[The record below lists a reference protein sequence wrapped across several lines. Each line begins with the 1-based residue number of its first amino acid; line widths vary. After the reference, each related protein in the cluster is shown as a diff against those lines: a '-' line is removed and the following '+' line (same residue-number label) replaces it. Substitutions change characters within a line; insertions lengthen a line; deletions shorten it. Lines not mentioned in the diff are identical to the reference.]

1 MEFITTDQRIA
12 VENFYIGKIYTIT
25 FKDSTFITRACIG
38 KGADYVMFQ
47 EQAPK
52 MLFTLNM
59 QTASTIDSI
68 ELGGGGS
75 ATLIEK
81 SISANGVYNASSDS
95 ADGYSKVTVDVPNT
109 YTAGDEG
116 KVVSSGAL
124 VAQTAHATITINGS
138 YDTTLNNSV
147 EVDVAGGSATLI
159 EKSINANGV
168 YNASSD
174 SADGYSKV
182 TVDVPNTYTAGDEGK
197 VVSSGALVAQTAH
210 ATITINGSYDTTLN
224 NSVEVDVAGGS
235 ATLIEKSINAN
246 GVYNASSD
254 SADGYSK
261 VTVDV
266 PNTYTA
272 GDEGK
277 VVSSGALVAQTAHA
291 TITTN
296 NTYDTTLNNSVTV
309 DVPNTYTAGDEG
321 KVVSN
326 GALVAQTA
334 HATITTNNTYDTTLN
349 NSVTVNVAGAAY
361 SLLTPDSPSSF
372 QYCYAYIINIDNK
385 TIIVAQFKLTS
396 SSSSISLSYDSSFV
410 PNYTAA
416 SSTTPSYAGRLS
428 TGSSQVG
435 TLSFDTANN
444 KITMSLN
451 TASSAG
457 QLIVFVRGD

>member
-81 SISANGVYNASSDS
+81 SIS
-95 ADGYSKVTVDVPNT
+95 
-109 YTAGDEG
+109 
-116 KVVSSGAL
+116 
-124 VAQTAHATITINGS
+124 
-138 YDTTLNNSV
+138 
-147 EVDVAGGSATLI
+147 
-159 EKSINANGV
+159 ANGV

>member
-197 VVSSGALVAQTAH
+197 VVS
-210 ATITINGSYDTTLN
+210 
-224 NSVEVDVAGGS
+224 
-235 ATLIEKSINAN
+235 
-246 GVYNASSD
+246 
-254 SADGYSK
+254 
-261 VTVDV
+261 
-266 PNTYTA
+266 
-272 GDEGK
+272 
-277 VVSSGALVAQTAHA
+277 
-291 TITTN
+291 
-296 NTYDTTLNNSVTV
+296 
-309 DVPNTYTAGDEG
+309 
-321 KVVSN
+321 N